1 MKRGLFL
8 FFIVLFSISA
18 YARSID
24 LITNSNYQI
33 EDKNITLLRVYEDK
47 ALVCVNGFKT
57 IVTEDVIKKVN
68 GVNIELNSVKDNIA
82 TFNFDYSCKGECTC
96 KEDCNNNVCF
106 DNINEEIQEETKVVQ
121 ENNAPTEETALEN
134 QRVDTAKEKSEVVTN
149 EGISIT
155 GAIAAVLIIIIL
167 FLGVIILWIKY

>member
-106 DNINEEIQEETKVVQ
+106 DNINEETKVVQ
-121 ENNAPTEETALEN
+121 ENKIQPEETALES
-134 QRVDTAKEKSEVVTN
+134 QRVDTAKEKREVVTN
-149 EGISIT
+149 DGISIT
-155 GAIAAVLIIIIL
+155 GAIAAILIIIIL